1 MTDAEIKELARQEQN
16 RYHREW
22 NLKNREKRR
31 EINRRYWE
39 RRAIR
44 IAEERKAEQATAES
58 YNETQTEV

>member
-22 NLKNREKRR
+22 NAKNPDRRR

-39 RRAIR
+39 RRAAR
-44 IAEERKAEQATAES
+44 LAAEREGAYAADENS
-58 YNETQTEV
+58 